1 MKTRIER
8 GWVVTMDQGLRV
20 IPNGSVHVD
29 NDRITYVGPTDGA
42 PAGPADRT
50 IDAAGKI
57 VLPGLINTH
66 VHLSQQLGRGI
77 GDDVSLLTW
86 LHDRIWP
93 YESSMT
99 HEDSYVSSLLCG
111 IELIRTGVTCFA
123 EAGGQQVPAMA
134 QAMEELG
141 LRSILARSIMDEGDG
156 PASMIEPTDQCIARQ
171 EDLIERFHGAADG
184 RIRVWT
190 ALRTIFNCSDALYVR
205 TKELADRHGVGIHAH
220 IAEIPDEVEFAR
232 QTRGKTTVAHLADL
246 GVLGPNFLSVHT
258 VWLTEAELDILAARA
273 VPVSHNP
280 AAAMRVLGFADVP
293 GMLDRGITVSLGT
306 DGAPSNNRMNLI
318 SEMYLAGLIHKGR
331 KLNPQVV
338 PAEAILGMVTN
349 QAAKALLWDDEI
361 GSLETGTKADITIIN
376 PRTAGMLPLHDP
388 IANLVYAMDT
398 PNVDTVIVDGRILLE
413 DGVIQTVDEAGVL
426 AEAEARAADLVRRA
440 GVHLPDRFPAV
451 S

>member
-1 MKTRIER
+1 MKTRIEH
-8 GWVVTMDQGLRV
+8 GWIVTMDHGLQVHANGTV
-20 IPNGSVHVD
+20 ILEQ
-29 NDRITYVGPTDGA
+29 DRISYVGPASQA
-42 PAGPADRT
+42 PDGPADRT
-50 IDAAGKI
+50 IDATGKI

-99 HEDSYVSSLLCG
+99 YEDSYISSLLCG

-123 EAGGQQVPAMA
+123 EAGGQHVAAMA

-141 LRSILARSIMDEGDG
+141 LRSILARSIMDEGEG

-190 ALRTIFNCSDALYVR
+190 ALRTIFNCSDDLYLR
-205 TKELADRHGVGIHAH
+205 TKELADRHSVGIHAH
-220 IAEIPDEVEFAR
+220 VAEIPDEIAYAQR
-232 QTRGKTTVAHLADL
+232 TRGKTTVAHLEDL
-246 GVLGPNFLSVHT
+246 GVLAPNFLSVHT
-258 VWLTEAELDILAARA
+258 VWLTEAELDMLAQRN

-293 GMLDRGITVSLGT
+293 GMLERGIVVALGT

-331 KLNPQVV
+331 KLDPQVV
-338 PAEAILGMVTN
+338 PAEAVLGMVTN
-349 QAAKALLWDDEI
+349 HAAKALLWEDEL
-361 GSLETGTKADITIIN
+361 GSLAAGTKADVTIIN
-376 PRTAGMLPLHDP
+376 PRTAGMLPLHDR

-398 PNVDTVIVDGRILLE
+398 PNVDTVIVDGRILFE
-413 DGVIQTVDEAGVL
+413 EGVVQTIDEQAVL
-426 AEAEARAADLVRRA
+426 AEAEARAAELVQRA
-440 GVHLPDRFPAV
+440 GIRLPDRFPKA

>member
-1 MKTRIER
+1 MKTRIEH
-8 GWVVTMDQGLRV
+8 GWIVTMDHGFRV
-20 IPNGSVHVD
+20 YTDGTVVLE
-29 NDRITYVGPTDGA
+29 NDRITYVGPAAEA
-42 PAGPADRT
+42 PDENIDRT
-50 IDAAGKI
+50 LDAAGKI

-66 VHLSQQLGRGI
+66 VHLSQQLGRGV

-99 HEDSYVSSLLCG
+99 YEDSYISSLLCG

-123 EAGGQQVPAMA
+123 EAGGQHVAAMA

-141 LRSILARSIMDEGDG
+141 LRGILARSIMDEGEG

-184 RIRVWT
+184 RLRVWS
-190 ALRTIFNCSDALYVR
+190 ALRTIFNCSDNLYLR
-205 TKELADRHGVGIHAH
+205 TKELAERAGVGIHAH
-220 IAEIPDEVEFAR
+220 IAEIPDEIEFAR
-232 QTRGKTTVAHLADL
+232 QTRGKTTVAHLEDL

-258 VWLTEAELDILAARA
+258 VWLTEQELDILAKRN

-293 GMLDRGITVSLGT
+293 GMLERGVVVALGT

-331 KLNPQVV
+331 KLDPQVV
-338 PAEAILGMVTN
+338 PAEAVLGMVTN
-349 QAAKALLWDDEI
+349 QAAKALSWEDDL
-361 GSLETGTKADITIIN
+361 GSLTVGTKADLTIIN

-398 PNVDTVIVDGRILLE
+398 TNVSTVIVDGRILFE
-413 DGVIQTVDEAGVL
+413 NGTIQTVDEQTVL
-426 AEAEARAADLVRRA
+426 AEAEARAAELVQRA
-440 GVHLPDRFPAV
+440 GIRLPDRFPTI